1 MGCFFIRMTPE
12 DPRYSD
18 PYVYFFLFEPHT
30 HTHTHTHTHS
40 EEKMTPIY
48 VTGSIVLTPVSDKK
62 TKVVLM
68 NTVREKRMRYVPNW
82 LLSAILKVYTPRT
95 FATMNELVKIAAAIQ
110 DKDDETVKKKSDSDL
125 KVCDAVVNRIRKNPS
140 LYANFLTARANAVL
154 VSNTKV
160 GDVDLE

>member
-1 MGCFFIRMTPE
+1 MTSEMGCFFIRMTPE

-18 PYVYFFLFEPHT
+18 P
-30 HTHTHTHTHS
+30 

-62 TKVVLM
+62 TKVILM

-140 LYANFLTARANAVL
+140 LYANYLTARANATL

-160 GDVDLE
+160 GDVDLDDK